1 MVQEG
6 KIWIGSRED
15 GTRVYLLPEMAARH
29 GLIAGATGTGKTVT
43 LKVLSEAFSDLG
55 VPVFLSDVKGD
66 LAGMVSPAADSE
78 DMQRRIQKFG
88 LAQAGFEYKGYPA
101 EFFDIYG
108 KRGIQL
114 RTTVSEMGPLLLSRI
129 LGLNDTQSALLS
141 IAFQIADAENL
152 LLIDIKDLKALLNF
166 INDNRKVYE
175 SSYGRISPASIA
187 VIIRSLAA
195 LEGAGGNRF
204 FGETAFDIRDFLRT
218 DQDGRGIIS
227 ILDSSSLIANGTL
240 YSTFLL
246 WLLSELF
253 EVLPE
258 AGDLEKPKLVF
269 FFDEAHLL
277 FDGAPKA
284 LLDKIGQVV
293 KLIRSKGV
301 GVYFCTQN
309 PKDIPDGVLAQL
321 GNKIEHAL
329 RAYTPSEQKAV
340 RAASDAFRTNPAFD
354 TYETMLSLGIGEA
367 LVSLLGPDGVPG
379 IAEKILVLPPQ
390 SRIGAI
396 DDLTSSSAERRGRGA
411 AGQAGR
417 GCSQSQREGRGKG
430 TEGAEQ
436 VLQTGREICRQ
447 QRRGNARTRSR
458 KECR

>member
-1 MVQEG
+1 M
-6 KIWIGSRED
+6 
-15 GTRVYLLPEMAARH
+15 
-29 GLIAGATGTGKTVT
+29 
-43 LKVLSEAFSDLG
+43 
-55 VPVFLSDVKGD
+55 
-66 LAGMVSPAADSE
+66 
-78 DMQRRIQKFG
+78 
-88 LAQAGFEYKGYPA
+88 
-101 EFFDIYG
+101 
-108 KRGIQL
+108 
-114 RTTVSEMGPLLLSRI
+114 
-129 LGLNDTQSALLS
+129 
-141 IAFQIADAENL
+141 
-152 LLIDIKDLKALLNF
+152 
-166 INDNRKVYE
+166 
-175 SSYGRISPASIA
+175 
-187 VIIRSLAA
+187 
-195 LEGAGGNRF
+195 
-204 FGETAFDIRDFLRT
+204 
-218 DQDGRGIIS
+218 
-227 ILDSSSLIANGTL
+227 
-240 YSTFLL
+240 

-396 DDLTSSSAERRGRGA
+396 DDLTRQQTVNRSSLAQKYANAVDPDSAYEFLQRKLGKEAALRQKEEEEAQRAKQEEAAARAREKEEEKEQKARSRSYKQAAKSVGSSVAGTLGREVGKNVGESMFGKFGKTLGGNLGASLGRGIMSTLFKL
-411 AGQAGR
+411 R
-417 GCSQSQREGRGKG
+417 
-430 TEGAEQ
+430 
-436 VLQTGREICRQ
+436 
-447 QRRGNARTRSR
+447 
-458 KECR
+458 